1 VRSRAWKA
9 AREWG
14 TTAGVSRSAIP
25 GLIPGLM
32 LLLIAGCIEFGG
44 PLIDHDETE
53 SDAANDEASDEA
65 SDSSSPCGPTLGTVD
80 WVIDG
85 DTLALVS
92 GEHVRL
98 ILVDTT
104 EITNDLNECWGQDAR
119 LFTVGLVEGRDIT
132 LEYDG
137 ECRDQYDRL
146 LAYVSVDGVE
156 VNRALLEQGQA
167 CLAYFPPNGSDRVSE
182 YQQLESAAQQGDLGM
197 WAACDP
203 VPCD

>member
-1 VRSRAWKA
+1 
-9 AREWG
+9 
-14 TTAGVSRSAIP
+14 
-25 GLIPGLM
+25 M
-32 LLLIAGCIEFGG
+32 LLLCGCLDFGG
-44 PLIDHDETE
+44 PLIDHHETE
-53 SDAANDEASDEA
+53 SGDTGETDEGSA
-65 SDSSSPCGPTLGTVD
+65 CGPTHGTVD

-85 DTLALVS
+85 DTVALTT

-104 EITNDLNECWGQDAR
+104 EISNDANECWGQNAR
-119 LFTVGLVEGRDIT
+119 QFTVDMIEGHEIT

-146 LAYVSVDGVE
+146 LAYVSVEGVE

-167 CLAYFPPNGSDRVSE
+167 CLAYFPPNGEERVFE
-182 YQQLESAAQQGDLGM
+182 YQQLETAAKTDHLGM
-197 WAACDP
+197 WGACDP

>member
-1 VRSRAWKA
+1 
-9 AREWG
+9 
-14 TTAGVSRSAIP
+14 
-25 GLIPGLM
+25 M
-32 LLLIAGCIEFGG
+32 LVLLAGCIEFGG
-44 PLIDHDETE
+44 PLINHDENADETTGE
-53 SDAANDEASDEA
+53 SDTGSA
-65 SDSSSPCGPTLGTVD
+65 CGPTLSAVD

-85 DTLALVS
+85 DTIMLAS
-92 GEHVRL
+92 GEPVRL

-104 EITNDLNECWGQDAR
+104 EITNGKNECWGEQAR
-119 LFTVGLVEGRDIT
+119 QFTVDMVEGHEVT

-167 CLAYFPPNGSDRVSE
+167 CLTYFPPDGEDRVFE
-182 YQQLESAAQQGDLGM
+182 YQQLESAAKQANLGM
-197 WAACDP
+197 WGACNP